1 MAFQH
6 AGVADHDRLAGVA
19 HRGVERSLETDLRSD
34 ARRITRGNGNSRF
47 VAHAWTPVFHIGGA
61 ERMREG
67 GFYSQG
73 MSDAWITSGT
83 PWPPT
88 DLMARSTSLSPN
100 LWVVIFS
107 SGKRFEASCASASS
121 HALKLWPRALLMVM
135 NFTVTFSS
143 GKLGNS
149 FISPCTTIVPP
160 LRLSA
165 STPSRIGMVPAPAVQ
180 SSAASTPLPPVT
192 SMIPASGASVST
204 LIT

>member
-1 MAFQH
+1 MSSVPESRPGPGGLLGWWRRDVNSLDLTTKRERATAPPEDQSRDRACH
-6 AGVADHDRLAGVA
+6 NHISSGCHSPEIRNLPPAAGAASIS
-19 HRGVERSLETDLRSD
+19 RGK
-34 ARRITRGNGNSRF
+34 RF
-47 VAHAWTPVFHIGGA
+47 VAHAWTPIFHIGGA

-88 DLMARSTSLSPN
+88 DLMARSTSFSPN
-100 LWVVIFS
+100 LWVVTFS

-149 FISPCTTIVPP
+149 FISP
-160 LRLSA
+160 
-165 STPSRIGMVPAPAVQ
+165 
-180 SSAASTPLPPVT
+180 
-192 SMIPASGASVST
+192 
-204 LIT
+204 